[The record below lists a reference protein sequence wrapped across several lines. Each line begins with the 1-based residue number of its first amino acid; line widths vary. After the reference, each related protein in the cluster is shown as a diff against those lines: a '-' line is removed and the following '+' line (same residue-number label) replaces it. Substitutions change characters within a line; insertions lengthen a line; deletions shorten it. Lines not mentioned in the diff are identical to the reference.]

1 MIVHSPYA
9 EPVVRE
15 SRLDAAISRG
25 FDPHEPDDLAPR
37 PLDGAWL
44 AAFDASVAQ
53 AKALRAEAAAR

>member
-1 MIVHSPYA
+1 MIVHSDYT
-9 EPVVRE
+9 VRE

-25 FDPHEPDDLAPR
+25 FDPHAPDDLAAR

-53 AKALRAEAAAR
+53 AQALRAEAVTR